1 MTVTTRPPEDTPPRS
16 TPAGGE
22 RMVVVGGGA
31 AGALAALHLTRSTAR
46 QVAIVERT
54 GRFGPGVAYGTTDPG
69 HLLNVPAG
77 RLSFSSD
84 APADFVEWLS
94 TRLADA
100 GGGTF
105 APRAWYGEY
114 LRHHLD
120 AAVDA
125 GRVELHEGEALSV
138 ESSDD
143 GYMVVL
149 ADGRRLATDT
159 LVLALGNARSED
171 APLPVDALRGSSRY
185 VPDPWA
191 PEAIDRI
198 SEGDVLLVGSGLTAV
213 DVALTLSRRPL
224 RLTLVS
230 RHGLLPQPHSGTP
243 APPVVPDQLPP
254 SPVGLLRALR
264 AAAADS
270 DDWRSVVDGLRPQT
284 QDLWGS
290 LDVDAQAQFMRHL
303 TSYWNVHRHRMA
315 PEVHERLVQLQRDGR
330 LQVFAGTIR
339 DAVVHADGVSV
350 SVRTRDGRDLALEV
364 TQIVNCTGPAAS
376 LVERPVQ
383 ILRSLL
389 EQGLTVADAHR
400 IGVLTTDDGALVG
413 VDGCPVP
420 RLFAV
425 GPIRRGT
432 LWESTA
438 VPELRAQAERLAA
451 FVAAAHVD

>member
-1 MTVTTRPPEDTPPRS
+1 MTVTSRPAEDTAPRS
-16 TPAGGE
+16 SPAGDE
-22 RMVVVGGGA
+22 RVVVVGGGA
-31 AGALAALHLTRSTAR
+31 AGALAALHFVRSTPR
-46 QVAIVERT
+46 HVAIVERT

-84 APADFVEWLS
+84 VPADFVEWLS
-94 TRLADA
+94 SRLEEACGD
-100 GGGTF
+100 TF

-114 LRHHLD
+114 LRDHLD

-138 ESSDD
+138 ESAGG
-143 GYMVVL
+143 GYVVVL
-149 ADGRRLATDT
+149 ADGRRLPADA

-171 APLPVDALRGSSRY
+171 APLPVDALRDSSRY
-185 VPDPWA
+185 APDPWA
-191 PEAIDRI
+191 PEALDRI
-198 SEGDVLLVGSGLTAV
+198 DDGDVLLVGSGLTAV
-213 DVALTLSRRPL
+213 DVALTLSRRPV

-230 RHGLLPQPHSGTP
+230 RHGLLPQPHSGKP
-243 APPVVPDQLPP
+243 APPAAPEQLPL
-254 SPVGLLRALR
+254 SPVGLLRAIR
-264 AAAADS
+264 AAAAGS
-270 DDWRSVVDGLRPQT
+270 DDWRSVVDGLRPRT
-284 QDLWGS
+284 QELWGS
-290 LDVDAQAQFMRHL
+290 LGVDAQAQFMRHL

-315 PEVHERLVQLQRDGR
+315 PEVHDRLVKLQREGR
-330 LQVFAGTIR
+330 LRLFAGTIR

-364 TQIVNCTGPAAS
+364 TQVVNCTGPATS
-376 LVERPVQ
+376 LVERPAQ

-413 VDGCPVP
+413 GDGSPVP

-451 FVAAAHVD
+451 FVAAADAN